1 MNLHETFTRAQ
12 YVEAADFIR
21 SRTAHR
27 PRLGLILGSGLN
39 PLADEVV
46 GADRIPYG
54 DIPHFPRPGVEGHKG
69 QLVVGQ
75 LAGQEVLIMQGR
87 AHAYEGYTL
96 QQVTLPVRVM
106 NELGI
111 GTLILTNAAG
121 GLNPTFHAGDLML
134 INDHIGLMAIV
145 GGNPLWGPNDPTLG
159 PRFPAMNKAYDPELR
174 ALTRRVAAE
183 LGVGLREGVYIGLG
197 GPTFETP
204 AEVRFGRMIGGD
216 AMRHVHRARGDRG
229 ATHGDARAR
238 HQRHQQRGYQ
248 RPGCPRRTQ
257 PRRGHGGRAG
267 HGAEADGLAARRAGG
282 TGTLNIGA
290 LDVRPRTSDAKW
302 SDAQMRK
309 AWR

>member
-1 MNLHETFTRAQ
+1 MNLHEIFTRAQ

-21 SRTAHR
+21 SHTTHR

-106 NELGI
+106 HELGI

-134 INDHIGLMAIV
+134 ITDHIGLMAIV

-174 ALTRRVAAE
+174 ALTRRVAIE
-183 LGVGLREGVYIGLG
+183 QGIELREGVYIGLG
-197 GPTFETP
+197 GPMFETP
-204 AEVRFGRMIGGD
+204 AEVRFARMIGGD
-216 AMRHVHRARGDRG
+216 ATGMSTVPEVIV
-229 ATHGDARAR
+229 AR
-238 HQRHQQRGYQ
+238 HMGMRVLGISGISNVAISDPDALEEPNHEEVMAAGQVMVPKLMALLRGV
-248 RPGCPRRTQ
+248 
-257 PRRGHGGRAG
+257 
-267 HGAEADGLAARRAGG
+267 LAALGH
-282 TGTLNIGA
+282 
-290 LDVRPRTSDAKW
+290 
-302 SDAQMRK
+302 
-309 AWR
+309 

>member
-46 GADRIPYG
+46 GADHIPYA
-54 DIPHFPRPGVEGHKG
+54 DIPHFPRPSVEGHKG
-69 QLVVGQ
+69 QLVIGQ
-75 LAGQEVLIMQGR
+75 LAGQDVLIMQGR
-87 AHAYEGYTL
+87 AHPYEGYTL

-106 NELGI
+106 GELGI

-121 GLNPTFHAGDLML
+121 GLNPTFRAGDLML

-145 GGNPLWGPNDPTLG
+145 GGNPLWGPNDPNLG

-174 ALTRRVAAE
+174 ALARRVAAE
-183 LGVGLREGVYIGLG
+183 QGIELREGVYLGLG

-204 AEVRFGRMIGGD
+204 AEVRFARMIGGD
-216 AMRHVHRARGDRG
+216 ATGMSTVPEVIV
-229 ATHGDARAR
+229 AR
-238 HQRHQQRGYQ
+238 HMGMRVLGISGISNVAITDPDVVDEPNHEEVMAAGQVMVPKLMALLRGV
-248 RPGCPRRTQ
+248 
-257 PRRGHGGRAG
+257 
-267 HGAEADGLAARRAGG
+267 LAALGH
-282 TGTLNIGA
+282 
-290 LDVRPRTSDAKW
+290 
-302 SDAQMRK
+302 
-309 AWR
+309 

>member
-1 MNLHETFTRAQ
+1 
-12 YVEAADFIR
+12 
-21 SRTAHR
+21 
-27 PRLGLILGSGLN
+27 
-39 PLADEVV
+39 
-46 GADRIPYG
+46 
-54 DIPHFPRPGVEGHKG
+54 
-69 QLVVGQ
+69 
-75 LAGQEVLIMQGR
+75 VLIMQGR

-145 GGNPLWGPNDPTLG
+145 GGNPLWGPNDPSLG

-216 AMRHVHRARGDRG
+216 ACGMSTVPEVIV
-229 ATHGDARAR
+229 AR
-238 HQRHQQRGYQ
+238 HMGMRVLGISGISNAAISDPDVLEEPNHDEVMAAGQVMVPKLMALLRGV
-248 RPGCPRRTQ
+248 
-257 PRRGHGGRAG
+257 
-267 HGAEADGLAARRAGG
+267 LAALGH
-282 TGTLNIGA
+282 
-290 LDVRPRTSDAKW
+290 
-302 SDAQMRK
+302 
-309 AWR
+309 

>member
-21 SRTAHR
+21 SHTTHR

-216 AMRHVHRARGDRG
+216 ACGMSTVPEVIV
-229 ATHGDARAR
+229 AR
-238 HQRHQQRGYQ
+238 HMGMRVLGISGISNVAISDPDALEEPNHEEVMAAGQVMVPKLMALLRGV
-248 RPGCPRRTQ
+248 
-257 PRRGHGGRAG
+257 
-267 HGAEADGLAARRAGG
+267 LAALGH
-282 TGTLNIGA
+282 
-290 LDVRPRTSDAKW
+290 
-302 SDAQMRK
+302 
-309 AWR
+309 

>member
-1 MNLHETFTRAQ
+1 MNLHESFTRAQ
-12 YVEAADFIR
+12 YVEAADFIQAH
-21 SRTAHR
+21 TMHR

-106 NELGI
+106 HELGI

-121 GLNPTFHAGDLML
+121 GLNPTFRAGDLML

-216 AMRHVHRARGDRG
+216 ACGMSTVPEVIV
-229 ATHGDARAR
+229 AR
-238 HQRHQQRGYQ
+238 HMGMRVLGISGISNVAISDPDALEEPNHEEVMAAGQVMVPKLMALLRGV
-248 RPGCPRRTQ
+248 
-257 PRRGHGGRAG
+257 
-267 HGAEADGLAARRAGG
+267 LAALGH
-282 TGTLNIGA
+282 
-290 LDVRPRTSDAKW
+290 
-302 SDAQMRK
+302 
-309 AWR
+309 

>member
-1 MNLHETFTRAQ
+1 MRRTRGRREVGRLNLHETFTRAQ

-69 QLVVGQ
+69 RLVVGQ
-75 LAGQEVLIMQGR
+75 LSGQDVLIMQGR

-183 LGVGLREGVYIGLG
+183 LGIGLREGVYIGLG

-216 AMRHVHRARGDRG
+216 ACGMSTVPEVIV
-229 ATHGDARAR
+229 AR
-238 HQRHQQRGYQ
+238 HMGMRVLGISGISNVAISDPDALEEPNHEEVMAAGQVMVPKLMALLRGV
-248 RPGCPRRTQ
+248 
-257 PRRGHGGRAG
+257 
-267 HGAEADGLAARRAGG
+267 LAALGH
-282 TGTLNIGA
+282 
-290 LDVRPRTSDAKW
+290 
-302 SDAQMRK
+302 
-309 AWR
+309 

>member
-145 GGNPLWGPNDPTLG
+145 GGNPLMGTQRSDSRPAFPGHEQSLRSRAARADPPGGCRVGDRVARGCLHRIG
-159 PRFPAMNKAYDPELR
+159 RSDVRDAGRGALR
-174 ALTRRVAAE
+174 ADDRRRRV
-183 LGVGLREGVYIGLG
+183 
-197 GPTFETP
+197 P
-204 AEVRFGRMIGGD
+204 AC
-216 AMRHVHRARGDRG
+216 
-229 ATHGDARAR
+229 
-238 HQRHQQRGYQ
+238 
-248 RPGCPRRTQ
+248 PPCPR
-257 PRRGHGGRAG
+257 
-267 HGAEADGLAARRAGG
+267 
-282 TGTLNIGA
+282 
-290 LDVRPRTSDAKW
+290 
-302 SDAQMRK
+302 
-309 AWR
+309 

>member
-21 SRTAHR
+21 SHTAHR

-216 AMRHVHRARGDRG
+216 ACGMSTVPEVIV
-229 ATHGDARAR
+229 AR
-238 HQRHQQRGYQ
+238 HMGMRVLGISGISNVAISDPDALEEPNHEEVMAAGQVMVPKLMALLRGV
-248 RPGCPRRTQ
+248 
-257 PRRGHGGRAG
+257 
-267 HGAEADGLAARRAGG
+267 LAALGH
-282 TGTLNIGA
+282 
-290 LDVRPRTSDAKW
+290 
-302 SDAQMRK
+302 
-309 AWR
+309 

>member
-21 SRTAHR
+21 SHTAHR

-75 LAGQEVLIMQGR
+75 LAGQKVLIMQGR

-106 NELGI
+106 HELGI

-216 AMRHVHRARGDRG
+216 ACGMSTVPEVIVARHVGMRVLGISGISNVAIADPDAVEEPNHEEVMAAGQVMVPKLMALLRGV
-229 ATHGDARAR
+229 
-238 HQRHQQRGYQ
+238 
-248 RPGCPRRTQ
+248 
-257 PRRGHGGRAG
+257 
-267 HGAEADGLAARRAGG
+267 LAALGH
-282 TGTLNIGA
+282 
-290 LDVRPRTSDAKW
+290 
-302 SDAQMRK
+302 
-309 AWR
+309 

>member
-21 SRTAHR
+21 ARTTHR

-216 AMRHVHRARGDRG
+216 ACGMSTVPEVIV
-229 ATHGDARAR
+229 AR
-238 HQRHQQRGYQ
+238 HMGMRVLGISGISNVAISDPDALEEPNHEEVMAAGQVMVPKLMALLRGV
-248 RPGCPRRTQ
+248 
-257 PRRGHGGRAG
+257 
-267 HGAEADGLAARRAGG
+267 LAALGH
-282 TGTLNIGA
+282 
-290 LDVRPRTSDAKW
+290 
-302 SDAQMRK
+302 
-309 AWR
+309 

>member
-1 MNLHETFTRAQ
+1 MDKDTFTRVQ
-12 YVEAADFIR
+12 YAEAADYVR

-69 QLVVGQ
+69 QLVIGQ

-121 GLNPTFHAGDLML
+121 GLNPAFHAGDLML
-134 INDHIGLMAIV
+134 INDHIGLMAMV

-174 ALTRRVAAE
+174 ALTRRVAAG
-183 LGVGLREGVYIGLG
+183 LGVELREGVYIGLG

-216 AMRHVHRARGDRG
+216 ACGMSTVPEVIV
-229 ATHGDARAR
+229 AR
-238 HQRHQQRGYQ
+238 HMGMRVLGISGISNVAVSDPDAVEEPNHEEVMAAGQVMVPKLMALLRGV
-248 RPGCPRRTQ
+248 
-257 PRRGHGGRAG
+257 
-267 HGAEADGLAARRAGG
+267 LAALGH
-282 TGTLNIGA
+282 
-290 LDVRPRTSDAKW
+290 
-302 SDAQMRK
+302 
-309 AWR
+309 

>member
-1 MNLHETFTRAQ
+1 MNLHETFTHAQ

-21 SRTAHR
+21 SHTAHR

-54 DIPHFPRPGVEGHKG
+54 DIPHFPRPSVEGHKG

-106 NELGI
+106 HELGI

-216 AMRHVHRARGDRG
+216 ACGMSTVPEVIV
-229 ATHGDARAR
+229 AR
-238 HQRHQQRGYQ
+238 HMGMRVLGISGISNVAISDPDALEEPNHEEVMAAGQVMVPKLMALLRGV
-248 RPGCPRRTQ
+248 
-257 PRRGHGGRAG
+257 
-267 HGAEADGLAARRAGG
+267 LAALGY
-282 TGTLNIGA
+282 
-290 LDVRPRTSDAKW
+290 
-302 SDAQMRK
+302 
-309 AWR
+309 

>member
-1 MNLHETFTRAQ
+1 LNLHATFTRAQ

-21 SRTAHR
+21 SCTAHR

-183 LGVGLREGVYIGLG
+183 LGIGLQEGVYIGLG

-216 AMRHVHRARGDRG
+216 ATGMSTVPEVIV
-229 ATHGDARAR
+229 AR
-238 HQRHQQRGYQ
+238 HMGMRVLGISGISNVAISDPDVLEEPNHEEVMAAGQVMVPKLMALLRGV
-248 RPGCPRRTQ
+248 
-257 PRRGHGGRAG
+257 
-267 HGAEADGLAARRAGG
+267 LAALGH
-282 TGTLNIGA
+282 
-290 LDVRPRTSDAKW
+290 
-302 SDAQMRK
+302 
-309 AWR
+309 